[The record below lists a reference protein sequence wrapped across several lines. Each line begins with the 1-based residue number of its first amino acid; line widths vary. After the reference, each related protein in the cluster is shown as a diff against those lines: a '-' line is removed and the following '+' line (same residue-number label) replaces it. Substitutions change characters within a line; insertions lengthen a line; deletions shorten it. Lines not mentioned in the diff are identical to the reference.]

1 MSENA
6 RVTVSTTASA
16 RRPSL
21 LSRVVRAIPPEPP
34 SSPISYSPQLVAYVV
49 AVCAVA
55 VLVAVGTMQAP
66 SDVPTLAVGAV
77 AIFGLVLVMV
87 RSFGGVDAPWSPT
100 ALGHLAL
107 SLAFGPAG
115 ALTAAVAASAAT
127 LIRLRAGWFR
137 TLLNLANFF
146 LANVAAW
153 AAFQA
158 VTRPS
163 GAHGWIAVLG
173 GLAAGGASYLVSSV
187 VLSGAIR
194 LASGLSIWTFFRSTV
209 EVIPYELFCGL
220 GAAGFSV
227 FHAQG
232 GSPYLVMWLAPVV
245 CIQGLL
251 VVLAIRANAHAAET
265 ERHARERVELLQRVI
280 TAAETERFEIAADLH
295 DGPVAA
301 LAGIA
306 MSLGDGQDADDLRQV
321 QRELRELIFRYSPH
335 DLHKPGRLRQEIT
348 DKQLAAL
355 RERGVDAEVAVPE
368 TVPLDRAGLEL
379 VHRVC
384 GEAVENVLRH
394 AHARR
399 VSVALVVEGAE
410 VILTI
415 DDDGRGFSAEDV
427 ERQRAAGHFG
437 TRFLAEKAE
446 LAHGTFAIQSE
457 PGEGAHV
464 RLSLPVAAA
473 TTPGP

>member
-1 MSENA
+1 MTLA
-6 RVTVSTTASA
+6 PSA
-16 RRPSL
+16 MPRRRPSL
-21 LSRVVRAIPPEPP
+21 LARLRATIPPEPALP
-34 SSPISYSPQLVAYVV
+34 PVLYSVQLVVYVV

-55 VLVAVGTMQAP
+55 VLVAVATMQAP

-115 ALTAAVAASAAT
+115 ALTAAVVASVAAF
-127 LIRLRAGWFR
+127 IRLRSGWLR

-158 VTRPS
+158 VTHPS
-163 GAHGWIAVLG
+163 GAHGWMAVLG
-173 GLAAGGASYLVSSV
+173 GLAAGAASYLVSSV
-187 VLSGAIR
+187 VLGGAIR
-194 LASGLSIWTFFRSTV
+194 IASGLSIPTFLRSTV

-220 GAAGFSV
+220 GAAGFSI
-227 FHAQG
+227 FHTQG
-232 GSPYLVMWLAPVV
+232 GSPFLAMWLGPVV
-245 CIQGLL
+245 CIQGAL
-251 VVLAIRANAHAAET
+251 VVIAIRTNAHAAET
-265 ERHARERVELLQRVI
+265 ERHARERMELLQRAI

-306 MSLGDGQDADDLRQV
+306 MSLGEGQDADDLRQV

-348 DKQLAAL
+348 DRQLAAL
-355 RERGVDAEVAVPE
+355 RECGVDAEVAVPE
-368 TVPLDRAGLEL
+368 TVPLDRSGLEL

-384 GEAVENVLRH
+384 GEALENILRH
-394 AHARR
+394 AHARH
-399 VSVALVVEGAE
+399 VSIALVVKGAE
-410 VILTI
+410 VVLTI

-446 LAHGTFAIQSE
+446 LAQGAFAVQSE
-457 PGEGAHV
+457 PGQGARV
-464 RLSLPVAAA
+464 RLRLPVATA
-473 TTPGP
+473 TTGL